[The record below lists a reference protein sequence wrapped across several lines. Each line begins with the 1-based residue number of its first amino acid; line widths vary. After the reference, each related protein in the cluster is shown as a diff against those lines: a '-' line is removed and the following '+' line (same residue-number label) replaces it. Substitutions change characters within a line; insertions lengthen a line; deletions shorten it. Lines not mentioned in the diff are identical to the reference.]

1 MILLNKPH
9 PGLVE
14 TRDTRHDLPM
24 TSFAT
29 VLAITLGALAAVSA
43 QQAAD
48 PAAAPNAAAIL
59 QGARM
64 AATLTTL
71 DEGLS
76 GNLKKDGKTV
86 PVVLFLK
93 GKDIQFQFAEVK
105 NTWQGF
111 SMQLNE
117 AGFDLEEVINGKR
130 VRFPAAKLTQPIA
143 GTDVTYEDL
152 AMRFFYWPNP
162 KLEGVEN
169 FNGED
174 CYKIRVDKPTDA
186 AGRYAT
192 VYIWVHRKYGAFMQI
207 KGYDKGGGL
216 AKEFVVQ
223 ELMPVTDKIWSLKK
237 MQISTHDPANQG
249 RRLSI
254 TNLVFDSPR
263 KTKPKGLH

>member
-1 MILLNKPH
+1 LKKHL

-48 PAAAPNAAAIL
+48 PAAVPNADAIL

-71 DEGLS
+71 EEGLS

-86 PVVLFLK
+86 PVTLFLK
-93 GKDIQFQFAEVK
+93 GKNIQFQFAEVK

-111 SMQLNE
+111 HMQLND
-117 AGFDLEEVINGKR
+117 AAFDLFEVVNGKLA
-130 VRFPAAKLTQPIA
+130 RFPAAKLTQPIA

-162 KLEGVEN
+162 KLEGIEN
-169 FNGED
+169 INGEA
-174 CYKIRVDKPTDA
+174 CYKVRVDQPKDA
-186 AGRYAT
+186 AGRYAA
-192 VYIWVHRKYGAFMQI
+192 VYIWVHRKYGAFMRIQ
-207 KGYDKGGGL
+207 GYDKGGGL
-216 AKEFVVQ
+216 AKEFTVQ
-223 ELMPVTDKIWSLKK
+223 EVMQVTDKIWSLKK
-237 MQISTHDPANQG
+237 MQIATHDPADKG

-254 TNLVFDSPR
+254 TNLLFDEPKKAR
-263 KTKPKGLH
+263 PKGLH